1 MNPIVEKSIIERKT
15 TLVGSMFPAALS
27 WLGAGTA
34 DLRLFGLFG
43 RGDLDCGEVRDL
55 ASDYL
60 DDEVDR
66 SVRSKI
72 ASHLGKCSVCTAF
85 VETLRATVSLLGSFE
100 RQQAPPSL
108 RGYVHDR
115 IRRETGA

>member
-1 MNPIVEKSIIERKT
+1 M
-15 TLVGSMFPAALS
+15 
-27 WLGAGTA
+27 
-34 DLRLFGLFG
+34 RLFGLF
-43 RGDLDCGEVRDL
+43 RRRELDCGEVRDL

-72 ASHLGKCSVCTAF
+72 AAHLGQCGLCQAF
-85 VETLRATVSLLGSFE
+85 VETLRATISLLGSFE
-100 RQQAPPSL
+100 PEKAPPSL
-108 RGYVHDR
+108 QGYVHDR